1 MRRLIR
7 ATIAAGLLAVSACT
21 GTPATPAT
29 APPTA
34 PPTAPALPERSVEV
48 AGVTVAATPERIDTT
63 GAVLLLTLDTHT
75 TPLEKNLPG
84 AAHLS
89 VGGTDWPAS
98 SWNGPGPGGHHRE
111 GTLEFSP
118 GGPATG
124 AVRLVLDGLAEPA
137 ELIWTGVPR

>member
-29 APPTA
+29 APPPA
-34 PPTAPALPERSVEV
+34 LALPERSVEV

-75 TPLEKNLPG
+75 TPLEMNLPG

-89 VGGTDWPAS
+89 VGGPTGRPAV
-98 SWNGPGPGGHHRE
+98 GTAPDRAATTGR

-118 GGPATG
+118 GGPAAG